1 MPNRIDAPGVHLDH
15 THSEA
20 VCQGI
25 GEKMRETLKR
35 DSLQSENM
43 SPHLCA
49 LIERLPELD
58 GERAPSLVPSMNLL
72 SETH

>member
-35 DSLQSENM
+35 DSQDI
-43 SPHLCA
+43 SPHLRE

-58 GERAPSLVPSMNLL
+58 RERAPSLVPSMNLL